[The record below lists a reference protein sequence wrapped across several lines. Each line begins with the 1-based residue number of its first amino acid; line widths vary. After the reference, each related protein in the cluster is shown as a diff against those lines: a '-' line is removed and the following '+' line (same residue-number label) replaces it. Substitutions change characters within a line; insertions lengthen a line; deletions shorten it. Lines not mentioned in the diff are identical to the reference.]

1 MFNGLYMT
9 EQEQLREKI
18 CLQIAQ
24 KKLSQ
29 LEAAAVLEI
38 SLRQVQR
45 LYAAFLKDGVVG
57 LASKKRGR
65 ASNNQLQPVVK
76 ARVLELITCERY
88 KDFRPTFMCE
98 KLEQLHGIKI
108 SIETTRRFM
117 RESGVW
123 IEKVQK
129 SPVIH
134 QQRKR
139 RARFGELVQID
150 GSPHDWFEGRRDK
163 CCLIVYIDDAT
174 GQTYGKFFESETT
187 DAYMTVTAEYIKKYG
202 RMEAVYSDKHGK
214 FRINIPGCIHKENL
228 TQFGR
233 ALKELD
239 ITLICANSPQAK
251 GRVER
256 ANQTLQDRLV
266 KEMRLAGIND
276 IEGANEFLPAFWEVY
291 NEKFAVKPVDPR
303 DAHRELLPEQDLEKI
318 LCKKEYRKVSK
329 NLEVQYKNVVY
340 QINMGKPIRGRGLI
354 RARVTV
360 LETLKGE
367 ISIEYQGKPL
377 QFQQYAQQEFQGEV
391 VTSKE
396 IDRFLKEK
404 THRKLSHN
412 HMLRKQR
419 LGIKKHI
426 KCLIS
431 N

>member
-9 EQEQLREKI
+9 EKEQLREKI

-29 LEAAAVLEI
+29 LEAAIVLEI

-45 LYAAFLKDGVVG
+45 LYAAFMKDGVVG

-76 ARVLELITCERY
+76 ARILELITCERY
-88 KDFRPTFMCE
+88 KGFRPTFMCE

-123 IEKVQK
+123 IEKAQK
-129 SPVIH
+129 RPVIH

-139 RARFGELVQID
+139 RARCGELVQID

-202 RMEAVYSDKHGK
+202 KMRAVYSDKHSI
-214 FRINIPGCIHKENL
+214 FRVNIPGCIQKENL

-233 ALKELD
+233 ALKELN
-239 ITLICANSPQAK
+239 ILLICANSPQAK
-251 GRVER
+251 ECVAYCTFSER
-256 ANQTLQDRLV
+256 L
-266 KEMRLAGIND
+266 
-276 IEGANEFLPAFWEVY
+276 
-291 NEKFAVKPVDPR
+291 
-303 DAHRELLPEQDLEKI
+303 
-318 LCKKEYRKVSK
+318 
-329 NLEVQYKNVVY
+329 
-340 QINMGKPIRGRGLI
+340 NM
-354 RARVTV
+354 
-360 LETLKGE
+360 
-367 ISIEYQGKPL
+367 
-377 QFQQYAQQEFQGEV
+377 
-391 VTSKE
+391 
-396 IDRFLKEK
+396 
-404 THRKLSHN
+404 N
-412 HMLRKQR
+412 
-419 LGIKKHI
+419 
-426 KCLIS
+426 
-431 N
+431 